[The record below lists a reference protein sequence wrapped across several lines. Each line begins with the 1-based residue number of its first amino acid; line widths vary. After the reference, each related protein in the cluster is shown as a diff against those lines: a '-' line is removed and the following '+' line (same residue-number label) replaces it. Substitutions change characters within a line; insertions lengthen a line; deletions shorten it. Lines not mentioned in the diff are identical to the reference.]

1 MSYIYHIYGLS
12 CLVFVCVGSMIAPS
26 NAPEQNLK
34 HIHGIMPV
42 AQPRIQ
48 VAAATKQP
56 KVYRPIGLV
65 AEVALPAAS
74 GLQPVL
80 RAQGRPQQRDG
91 QAADEKGHKYQRS
104 LLEIHGYV

>member
-1 MSYIYHIYGLS
+1 
-12 CLVFVCVGSMIAPS
+12 
-26 NAPEQNLK
+26 
-34 HIHGIMPV
+34 MPV

-104 LLEIHGYV
+104 LLEIHGYVYEGQGLGKRVSPIWFTRLPPYLSHHAAQFMFFYMVLIQ